1 MEDIVEV
8 IRQEFGKD
16 ENDLIVY
23 KYIVKGQNIKAE
35 FCETGAAI
43 MSFEIENIRGE
54 MTDVVLGLD
63 TNSDYMR
70 NWPAFGAVIGRCANR
85 IKGASFI
92 LNGKKYKLKKNIM
105 GGCLHSGYG
114 YHFRKW
120 NGSCNT
126 DESGNA
132 HIIFKLNSEDGDQ
145 GFPGNLE
152 VTVEYIVSDDK
163 SLTIRY
169 DYISDMDTV
178 VNLTNHCYFNMNG
191 HDSGAIV
198 NHKVKINSDRVT
210 KTDRNLMPTGEIV
223 SVAETAYDFTKPVLI
238 SENMKKSFKPV
249 SDSREYDINYVIGE
263 RQGEYKL
270 AAELESTDSGIGMR
284 VYTDMPGMQFYTAN
298 AVKGIKGKKGIIYKE
313 FPAVCFETQFYPD
326 AINIEHFPSPVVRAG
341 EKKSTVTKFEFYNGE
356 NKYNG

>member
-1 MEDIVEV
+1 MEAIVEV
-8 IRQEFGKD
+8 SRQEFGKD
-16 ENDLIVY
+16 EKDQIVY
-23 KYIVKGQNIKAE
+23 RYIVKGQNVKAE
-35 FCETGAAI
+35 FCETGASI
-43 MSFEIENIRGE
+43 MSFELENIRGE

-63 TNSDYMR
+63 KNTDYMR

-85 IKGASFI
+85 IKGASFS

-120 NGSCNT
+120 KGSCNT

-132 HIIFKLNSEDGDQ
+132 HIIFELNSEDGDQ
-145 GFPGNLE
+145 GFPGNLN
-152 VTVEYIVSDDK
+152 VKVEYIVSDDK

-191 HDSGAIV
+191 HDSGTIL
-198 NHKVKINSDRVT
+198 NHKVRIYSDRVT
-210 KTDRNLMPTGEIV
+210 MTDGNLMPTGEIAGV
-223 SVAETAYDFTKPVLI
+223 KGTAYDFAEPALI
-238 SENMKKSFKPV
+238 KDNMNKSFKPF
-249 SDSREYDINYVIGE
+249 SKNREYDINYVLSDY
-263 RQGEYKL
+263 QGEYKI
-270 AAELESTDSGIGMR
+270 AAELESMDSGIGMR

-298 AVKGIKGKKGIIYKE
+298 AVKGIKGKKGVVYKE

-326 AINIEHFPSPVVRAG
+326 AINIEEFPSPVVKAG
-341 EKKSTVTKFEFYNGE
+341 EKKSTVTRFEFYNGE
-356 NKYNG
+356 DIYNG